1 MAKTIKLTAG
11 EAVVRY
17 LDNQYVLF
25 EKDGVMTE
33 TKFVEGFYTIFG
45 HGCVLGVGEAL
56 SQANHSLKVY
66 QGRNEQGMAQA
77 ATAYAKMH
85 NRRKILPCIS
95 SIGPGSANMVTAAAT
110 ATVNNIPL
118 LLFMGDAFAS
128 RQPDPVLQQVEQL
141 YNPTV
146 TTADAFKAVSR

>member
-1 MAKTIKLTAG
+1 MTKTIKLTAG
-11 EAVVRY
+11 EAIVRY

-56 SQANHSLKVY
+56 SQAQHSLTVY
-66 QGRNEQGMAQA
+66 QGRNEQGIAQA

-85 NRRKILPCIS
+85 NRRNFTLYLQYRS
-95 SIGPGSANMVTAAAT
+95 GLGQHGHGR
-110 ATVNNIPL
+110 
-118 LLFMGDAFAS
+118 GD
-128 RQPDPVLQQVEQL
+128 RHGQ
-141 YNPTV
+141 
-146 TTADAFKAVSR
+146 